1 MAEESEVSVM
11 ERCPVCGMDVKP
23 EEAEAQQDYQ
33 GRTYYFC
40 SKECHEQFNQDPQRY
55 VEQKVR

>member
-1 MAEESEVSVM
+1 M

>member
-1 MAEESEVSVM
+1 M

-40 SKECHEQFNQDPQRY
+40 SKRDKDFFKDNPAKY
-55 VEQKVR
+55 VKK